1 MLLVVML
8 ALIVLVPL
16 TLRVVMFVTAPPKL
30 ALPVTARLLAPPST
44 VLVKVTVVPV
54 SVRPPDKVTAPVYAC
69 VPEVV
74 MLALMVLVPLPVTL
88 RLLSATVAPTVELKV
103 TAPLPCAIV
112 RLCVSAVVPLTVLLK
127 VTALLVVVRVV
138 LAPKVTAPV

>member
-1 MLLVVML
+1 MLL
-8 ALIVLVPL
+8 
-16 TLRVVMFVTAPPKL
+16 
-30 ALPVTARLLAPPST
+30 
-44 VLVKVTVVPV
+44 
-54 SVRPPDKVTAPVYAC
+54 
-69 VPEVV
+69 VV
-74 MLALMVLVPLPVTL
+74 MLALMVLVPLPAML

-112 RLCVSAVVPLTVLLK
+112 RLCVPAVVPLTVLLK